1 MSQVRK
7 MSKTITILL
16 VDDHTIVR
24 QGVRAFLEAQSDMQ
38 IVGEAASGEEAVQLA
53 RKLTPDVVLMDLIM
67 PGMNGIQA
75 TRQIKQVSPRTQ
87 VIVLTS
93 FGDDENIFPALRAG
107 ALSYTLKDIRPDE
120 LIDIVRKAAQ
130 GDAVLHSRVVSRVI
144 QQVRTA
150 KREIPA
156 PFTQLTERELDI
168 LRLIAEGQSNAAIAE
183 RLVLSEKT
191 VKGHITNILSK
202 LQVEDR
208 TQAAILAW
216 QQGLM
221 SEI

>member
-1 MSQVRK
+1 

-67 PGMNGIQA
+67 PGMSGIQA
-75 TRQIKQVSPRTQ
+75 TRQIKQVSPHTQ

-107 ALSYTLKDIRPDE
+107 ALSYTLKDIRPGE

-130 GDAVLHSRVVSRVI
+130 GDAVLHSQVVSRVV
-144 QQVRTA
+144 QQVRA
-150 KREIPA
+150 ARREIPA

-168 LRLIAEGQSNAAIAE
+168 VHLIAEGQSNAAIAE
-183 RLVLSEKT
+183 KLVLSEKT

-216 QQGLM
+216 QLGLM
-221 SEI
+221 SEN